1 VYAAIS
7 LNDPTQRSRLN
18 PLLEQAGFTGAM
30 LGMKEYSLAY
40 QLFRAQK
47 TLVSYSQKE
56 TSLEKLVRWVKPAF
70 KVMNSVMGSLLTVFP
85 GLEMAKE
92 FKEHVEAGY
101 EVVETAQD

>member
-1 VYAAIS
+1 
-7 LNDPTQRSRLN
+7 
-18 PLLEQAGFTGAM
+18 
-30 LGMKEYSLAY
+30 MKEYSLAY